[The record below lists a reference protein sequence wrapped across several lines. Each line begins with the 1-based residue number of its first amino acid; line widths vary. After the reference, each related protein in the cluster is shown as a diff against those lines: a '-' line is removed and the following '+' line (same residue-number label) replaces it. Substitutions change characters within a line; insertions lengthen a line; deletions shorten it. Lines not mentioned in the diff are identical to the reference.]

1 MPGSSALH
9 CLPEFAQTDAIQS
22 SHPLSS
28 PSLPALSLSYL
39 RVFSSESALYIR
51 WLKYWSFNFSISL
64 SNEYS
69 GMDWLDLLAFQR
81 TLKSLLHHNSKASIF
96 WCSAFFMVHLS
107 HLHMTTE
114 KTIALT
120 IRTWLANWCLCF
132 WICCLELS
140 AVLPRSKCL
149 LISWLQSPSAV
160 ILDPKKIVLSLLP
173 LFHLLF
179 AFKWW
184 DRMPW
189 S

>member
-1 MPGSSALH
+1 MAGSSALH
-9 CLPEFAQTDAIQS
+9 YLPEFAQTDAIQS

-114 KTIALT
+114 KTISFDYTDLVSKVMSLLLNMLSRVVSFPSKEQVSFNFMAAVT
-120 IRTWLANWCLCF
+120 ICSDFGPQEN
-132 WICCLELS
+132 S
-140 AVLPRSKCL
+140 
-149 LISWLQSPSAV
+149 
-160 ILDPKKIVLSLLP
+160 LSLLP

-179 AFKWW
+179 AFK
-184 DRMPW
+184 
-189 S
+189 